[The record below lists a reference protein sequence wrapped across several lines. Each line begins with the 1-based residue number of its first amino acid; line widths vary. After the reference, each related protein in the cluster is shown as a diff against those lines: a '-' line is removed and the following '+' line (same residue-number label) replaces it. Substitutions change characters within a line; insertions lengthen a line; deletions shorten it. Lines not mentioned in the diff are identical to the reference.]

1 MLGQEVPVGKYM
13 YFISEFMITL
23 GGTSV
28 VFVGQW
34 VSQSRL
40 SGGVLRQAMGCFA
53 VYLEE

>member
-1 MLGQEVPVGKYM
+1 MLGQEVPVGK

-28 VFVGQW
+28 VFVRQW

-40 SGGVLRQAMGCFA
+40 SGGVPRRAMGCFA